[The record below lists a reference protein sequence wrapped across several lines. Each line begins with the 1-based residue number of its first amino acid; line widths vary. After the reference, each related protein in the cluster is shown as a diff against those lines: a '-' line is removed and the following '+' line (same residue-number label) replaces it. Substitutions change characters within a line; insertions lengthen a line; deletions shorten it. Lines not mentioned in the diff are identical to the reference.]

1 MFFSRCFA
9 WRGGGLAFFL
19 EKCVFVLLCVVM
31 LLRACVFRDFFFFF
45 FLALNAPLPTV
56 PPATS
61 LRICLVPVV
70 VVAAV
75 LLPLVGKALGKE
87 VQARLSALGS
97 FHPSQRGKLTDL
109 RDLNGRAD
117 KKVRDIYIW

>member
-1 MFFSRCFA
+1 MR
-9 WRGGGLAFFL
+9 AFY
-19 EKCVFVLLCVVM
+19 VFVL
-31 LLRACVFRDFFFFF
+31 FFLF
-45 FLALNAPLPTV
+45 FLALNAPLATV
-56 PPATS
+56 SPANF
-61 LRICLVPVV
+61 LRICLVAV

-75 LLPLVGKALGKE
+75 LLPLVKALGKE

-117 KKVRDIYIW
+117 KKVRDI